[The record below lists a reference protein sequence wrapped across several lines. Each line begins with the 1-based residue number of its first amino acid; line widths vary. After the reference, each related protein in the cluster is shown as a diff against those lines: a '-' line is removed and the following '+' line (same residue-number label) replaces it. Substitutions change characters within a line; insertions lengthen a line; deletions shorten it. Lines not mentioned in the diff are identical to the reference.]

1 MDRRHFLG
9 AVSGAI
15 AGLTAWLGGARLDP
29 GPEAQASLSNRL
41 VAVFRAPRSAAAV
54 GRRFLDRHPEEAGA
68 EPLATRIAADL
79 RARGCDP
86 LRADTAELRAALSRQ
101 IQADFDTA
109 RVVHVQ
115 GWLLS
120 ATEARLCGLAATIL

>member
-9 AVSGAI
+9 ALSGVIVGLPAWFGA
-15 AGLTAWLGGARLDP
+15 AGS
-29 GPEAQASLSNRL
+29 EAQARLSHRL
-41 VAVFRAPRSAAAV
+41 VAVFRQPQSAIAV

-68 EPLATRIAADL
+68 EPLTTRIVADL
-79 RARGCDP
+79 QARGWDP
-86 LRADTAELRAALSRQ
+86 LRADTATLRAALSRQ

-109 RVVHVQ
+109 RVVQVQ

-120 ATEARLCGLAATIL
+120 ATEARLCGLAAAIL